1 MARRLTPEAASF
13 QSVTLFN
20 ALLISTEKTGVYVL
34 IIQVLDVTDA

>member
-1 MARRLTPEAASF
+1 VLSF
-13 QSVTLFN
+13 SVMLQSVTLFN